1 MKPIL
6 AVVLT
11 AVAVGLVAVAAAS
24 AAKSPKLK
32 GSVGPGFTISM
43 SVKPKKAGTYSIT
56 VTDKASSHN
65 FHISGPGLPKS
76 NTKKVTVATAVGA
89 TGTITLKNLKLQAGK
104 TYRFVCDPHASAM
117 KGSFKVPT

>member
-11 AVAVGLVAVAAAS
+11 AVAVALVAVAAAS
-24 AAKSPKLK
+24 AANPKLK

-43 SVKPKKAGTYSIT
+43 SAKPKKAGTFDIT
-56 VTDKASSHN
+56 VMDKASSHN
-65 FHISGPGLPKS
+65 FHISGPGLPTA
-76 NTKKVTVATAVGA
+76 NTKKVTVATSVGA

-104 TYRFVCDPHASAM
+104 TYKFVCDPHASSM
-117 KGSFKVPT
+117 KGSFKVPK